1 MNGSYRPMYA
11 PKTHFAA
18 DVDYWKPTTRV
29 VCGRTV
35 DTGRARSA
43 SYQVD
48 CGACRRII
56 DAQQRAA

>member
-1 MNGSYRPMYA
+1 MNGSYRPLRA
-11 PKTHFAA
+11 PKTHYAA
-18 DVDYWKPTTRV
+18 EVDYRRATTRAA
-29 VCGRTV
+29 CGRTV
-35 DTGRARSA
+35 DTGHARSA